1 MWAGCG
7 LKSAPIFVG
16 REGDVGV
23 NMAMTKFA
31 LFESEGRSGARGS
44 GGYVGATAVVD
55 FSGTSLI
62 YNDSSYMELLHMS
75 STYFVT
81 V

>member
-7 LKSAPIFVG
+7 LKSAPIFVE

-23 NMAMTKFA
+23 NMAMTKFV

-44 GGYVGATAVVD
+44 GGYVGAKAVVD
-55 FSGTSLI
+55 FG
-62 YNDSSYMELLHMS
+62 
-75 STYFVT
+75 
-81 V
+81 